1 MCNIQKTCIFAI
13 CACPQPKIS
22 TVGNFFLAKT
32 HSNCVHCICAGVG
45 GGLQYLHVTAKREVS
60 SDLPESVD
68 WRDKGVVTE
77 AKNQVAFMMVV
88 VVALNGNGGSVYNDG
103 VSVSLM
109 FFFAPF
115 PQSSLANIFR
125 NAF

>member
-22 TVGNFFLAKT
+22 KT
-32 HSNCVHCICAGVG
+32 HSHCVHCICAGDG
-45 GGLQYLHVTAKREVS
+45 GSLQYLHVTAKREVS

-88 VVALNGNGGSVYNDG
+88 VVALDGNGGSVYNDG
-103 VSVSLM
+103 VSVSLY
-109 FFFAPF
+109 
-115 PQSSLANIFR
+115 L
-125 NAF
+125 

>member
-1 MCNIQKTCIFAI
+1 MLVHS
-13 CACPQPKIS
+13 PK
-22 TVGNFFLAKT
+22 LAET
-32 HSNCVHCICAGVG
+32 HSHCVFCICAGVG
-45 GGLQYLHVTAKREVS
+45 GDLQYLHVTAKREVS

-109 FFFAPF
+109 FFFAPL

-125 NAF
+125 NVF